1 MDHPENQTIRH
12 VGCYCICRPELA
24 HKVDDISIF
33 PTIEST
39 CPRSMEQNFPDV
51 ALDFTK
57 VPLHPSKIIAVE
69 GSVSFQVIMT
79 YCGGRQGAK
88 LDHI

>member
-1 MDHPENQTIRH
+1 
-12 VGCYCICRPELA
+12 
-24 HKVDDISIF
+24 
-33 PTIEST
+33 
-39 CPRSMEQNFPDV
+39 MEQNFPDV